1 MSAKIILPR
10 YTVKLPST
18 GKSVQFRPYTVKE
31 EKAILLA
38 LQEANIE
45 TMAIAIK
52 NVVSICSDGKLDPDQ
67 MPYYDVEYLF
77 LQIRS
82 KSVGEVLELI
92 GSCDCDPKNKTEFSV
107 DIATAK
113 VEPTPSGTKQLK
125 IVDTQ
130 YTIEFRH
137 PSIDDIVATFNSG
150 GDTSEEVVANCI
162 VKVYTDDEV
171 MDWSKEE
178 KLEFVESMTSRQQK
192 NIAEFLQDMPMVK
205 LSAPYTCRHCSKEH
219 INVLSGFEN
228 FFV

>member
-18 GKSVQFRPYTVKE
+18 GKSAQFRPYTVKE
-31 EKAILLA
+31 EKALLLA
-38 LQEANIE
+38 IQEANIE
-45 TMAIAIK
+45 TLAIAIK
-52 NVVSICSDGKLDPDQ
+52 NVVSICTDGKLDPDQ

-92 GSCDCDPKNKTEFSV
+92 GSCDCDPKNKTELSV
-107 DIATAK
+107 DIATAT
-113 VEPTPSGTKQLK
+113 VEPKPTGNKQLG
-125 IVDTQ
+125 IIDTQ

-137 PSIDDIVATFNSG
+137 PSIDDIVATFNSN

-162 VKVYTDDEV
+162 VRVFTDDEA

-178 KLEFVESMTSRQQK
+178 KLEFVESMTSKQQK
-192 NIAEFLQDMPMVK
+192 NIAEFLQDMPMVE
-205 LSAPYTCRHCSKEH
+205 LPAPYTCRHCGKEH